1 MLAKGKRMSMFFSI
15 YLIMLASHAISQNAD
30 SLRSAVF
37 FKCKIDLLDQ
47 TGFVFTK
54 NYSASGSTW
63 KIDSFPESVVYLAEL
78 RSNNSLNPNQ
88 SFQIRI
94 GKGGQLYSFR
104 SASKEYVPPQWR
116 SAGSTQP
123 TYGGG
128 TSYAPWMDEVWQMI
142 GVNGLLNNPPDSS
155 YFIHQAGVYL
165 KTPSQ
170 RQPFYSPLV
179 CENYNPKEHAY
190 TVVTWGQQA
199 HTEQVLNT
207 GYTSGLLYYTKYTIV
222 GKGILQVDNMIYNFG
237 KEEINHLN
245 VPWGG
250 VRNSNLPSFF
260 ISKSDNTYINSP
272 GLFEDGITVQTAT
285 TGGWVAW
292 SNDAGGNAPA
302 LGIAHS
308 LTTNTKS
315 NFFRYGDAGDL
326 TKPTNLRDYKVFAM
340 IRQPKPGQLG
350 FGRSVSFRY
359 FYITGSTVDAVKNTI
374 LQEKLVSN
382 TLDTAFTPPITA
394 VDAIR
399 FNFRKKGTSLFIK
412 TDTSSSGLLL
422 RTQPYLNSSPLFL
435 ITAAN
440 SSQSVTS
447 NPYHFSRFPYD
458 GITKT
463 IKLLGF
469 LDKPSVLIVQEDSIC
484 KGADYTFPDGT
495 KKGNILSDVTYISK
509 FPATKIAWDSLIV
522 TNVTIRVVNTNVSL
536 IADTL
541 KADALPSNSTF
552 QWLNC
557 NTNFAILAG
566 QTKQS
571 YVPEISGKYA
581 VKITQNGCNDTS
593 SCYSVHVTGI
603 VENDFGSGLS
613 VFPNPTSGALFID
626 LGAEYPSILIRI
638 FNAKGQ
644 LINMQKFKQSRQVHL
659 KIEGAS
665 GTYFVELIANNKKV
679 TAKILKE

>member
-1 MLAKGKRMSMFFSI
+1 MLTRSKRTGILFSI
-15 YLIMLASHAISQNAD
+15 YLVMLVSNAISQNMD
-30 SLRSAVF
+30 SLRSTVF
-37 FKCKIDLLDQ
+37 FNCKIGLLDQ
-47 TGFVFTK
+47 SGFVFSK
-54 NYSASGSTW
+54 NYSASGSSW
-63 KIDSFPESVVYLAEL
+63 KIDSFPERVVYLAEL
-78 RSNNSLNPNQ
+78 RSSNSLNHNQ

-142 GVNGLLNNPPDSS
+142 GVNGSLNNPPDSS

-170 RQPFYSPLV
+170 KQPFYSPLV
-179 CENYNPKEHAY
+179 CENYDPQEHTY

-250 VRNSNLPSFF
+250 VRNSSLSSFF
-260 ISKSDNTYINSP
+260 ISKPDNTYINSP
-272 GLFEDGITVQTAT
+272 GLFDDNITVQTAT

-292 SNDAGGNAPA
+292 SSDVNGNAPA
-302 LGIAHS
+302 FGIVHS
-308 LTTNTKS
+308 LTTDTKS

-326 TKPTNLRDYKVFAM
+326 TKPGNLRDYKVFSM
-340 IRQPKPGQLG
+340 IRQPKSGQLG

-359 FYITGSTVDAVKNTI
+359 FYVVDSTVDAVKNTI
-374 LQEKLVSN
+374 LQGNLISN
-382 TLDTAFTPPITA
+382 TLDTAFTPLSTA
-394 VDAIR
+394 VKAVR
-399 FNFRKKGTSLFIK
+399 FNFHKQGIAVIVTNP
-412 TDTSSSGLLL
+412 SSSGLLL
-422 RTQPYLNSSPLFL
+422 RAQPYLNSSPLFL

-440 SSQSVTS
+440 SSQCVTS
-447 NPYHFSRFPYD
+447 NPYQFSKFPYD
-458 GITKT
+458 GATKN

-469 LDKPSVLIVQEDSIC
+469 LDKPTILMAQEDTIC
-484 KGADYTFPDGT
+484 KGEAYTFPDGT
-495 KKGNILSDVTYISK
+495 KKINIHSGITYISK
-509 FPATKIAWDSLIV
+509 FPATKAGWDSLIV
-522 TNVTIRVVNTNVSL
+522 TNIAVRVVNTQVSL

-541 KADALPSNSTF
+541 KANALSSNSTF

-557 NTNFAILAG
+557 NDNFAILAG
-566 QTKQS
+566 QTKQN
-571 YVPEISGKYA
+571 YIPEKSGKYA

-593 SCYSVHVTGI
+593 SCYQVNVTGI
-603 VENDFGSGLS
+603 VENNFGPGLT
-613 VFPNPTSGALFID
+613 VFPNPTREALSID
-626 LGAEYPSILIRI
+626 LGADYPSIQTKI

-644 LINMQKFKQSRQVHL
+644 LINTQTFKQSRHLYL
-659 KIEGAS
+659 KIEGDP
-665 GTYFVELIANNKKV
+665 GTYFIEMIASGRKG
-679 TAKILKE
+679 TIKILKE